1 MTSSPEFAQCVVTQV
16 TESFLGRSLTAEDNA
31 MHASLVQAL
40 RTGGFRTRALVRALL
55 RAEAYRDANNLT
67 ADAWRIEQGAT
78 R

>member
-1 MTSSPEFAQCVVTQV
+1 
-16 TESFLGRSLTAEDNA
+16 

-55 RAEAYRDANNLT
+55 RADAYRSANNLT
-67 ADAWRIEQGAT
+67 AEAWRIEQGAT